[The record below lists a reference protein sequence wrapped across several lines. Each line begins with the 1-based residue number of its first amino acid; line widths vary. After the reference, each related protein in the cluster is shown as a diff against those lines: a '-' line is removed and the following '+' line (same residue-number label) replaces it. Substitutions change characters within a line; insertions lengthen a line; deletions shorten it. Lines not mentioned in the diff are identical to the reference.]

1 MIDKFY
7 LKSHFKQIMQS
18 LIDQCR
24 LVLQNSVAECESNW
38 IALSGG
44 LDSSIL
50 AHLLKDQKP
59 QTMTII
65 TKDFLGTDLTY
76 AQIISKHMGLSLSLM
91 QVSME
96 ELLDSINETI
106 KILGNFNDIEIRN
119 SIVPYIY
126 LNLLK
131 KQGVNSVISG
141 DGADELFAGYNF
153 LLKKSEKEMD
163 GELKRIKRIMHFP
176 SKDIAR
182 SLNMKVEMPFLN
194 EEVIKFSD
202 TIPISKKINLK
213 EGKKYGKF
221 ILREAFERNLPT
233 NIVWREK
240 SPMQDGSGT
249 VNLTGLFNTV
259 ITDGMFLQKKTKIL
273 EEDGIYIR
281 TKESLHYYECFRKSN
296 SVTCSNSDKKC
307 PDCNY
312 DIRLDSKFCR
322 MCGKFPII

>member
-1 MIDKFY
+1 MEF
-7 LKSHFKQIMQS
+7 

-24 LVLQNSVAECESNW
+24 KVLQSSVAECKSKW

-50 AHLLKDQKP
+50 AYLLKDQKP
-59 QTMTII
+59 QAITII

-76 AQIISKHMGLSLSLM
+76 AQIIAKHTELPLSLM

-96 ELLDSINETI
+96 EMLDSINETI

-126 LNLLK
+126 LNSLK
-131 KQGVNSVISG
+131 KKGVDSVITG
-141 DGADELFAGYNF
+141 DGADEVFAGYNF
-153 LLKKSEKEMD
+153 LLKKSEEELVE
-163 GELKRIKRIMHFP
+163 ELKRIKKIMHFP
-176 SKDIAR
+176 SKDIAE
-182 SLNMKVEMPFLN
+182 SLNMRVETPFLN
-194 EEVIKFSD
+194 EDVIKFSD
-202 TIPISKKINLK
+202 SLPISKKINQK
-213 EGKKYGKF
+213 EEKRFGKW
-221 ILREAFERNLPT
+221 ILREAFEKNLPE
-233 NIVWREK
+233 NIIWREK

-249 VNLTGLFNTV
+249 VNLTNLFNTI
-259 ITDGMFLQKKTKIL
+259 ITDDIFSQKKTKIL

-296 SVTCSNSDKKC
+296 SIKKSNSHEKC

-312 DIRLDSKFCR
+312 D
-322 MCGKFPII
+322 